1 MAINS
6 SASLLVSLAG
16 LAVAAAVALASTAA
30 AAAADAD
37 KLVLAGQGEISI
49 AGRHGLKQEA
59 SDPHAGD
66 QSQTHVHNYGDVDR
80 TCTSWT
86 DRCRTCTRG
95 GDGALLLQRR
105 HRLPTGEGRMH
116 GAVGG

>member
-6 SASLLVSLAG
+6 SASLLVRLAA
-16 LAVAAAVALASTAA
+16 LAVAAAVAMASTAA
-30 AAAADAD
+30 AAATDAD
-37 KLVLAGQGEISI
+37 KLVLAGQGKISI
-49 AGRHGLKQEA
+49 VGRRGLKQEA
-59 SDPHAGD
+59 SDPDAGK

-95 GDGALLLQRR
+95 SNGALLCSNIGIACQPEKVECTAR
-105 HRLPTGEGRMH
+105 
-116 GAVGG
+116 